1 MLSYSFPVVVIEAV
15 NPDVIRLKHRRGR
28 PTERQTEAA
37 AVDNQRE
44 MAVGTQL
51 GLESTQ
57 VTVSVGVRDKQ
68 GLLVV
73 ISPPD
78 IATI

>member
-15 NPDVIRLKHRRGR
+15 NPDVIKLEHHRGR
-28 PTERQTEAA
+28 QTERQTEAA

-57 VTVSVGVRDKQ
+57 VTVSQCGYMMV
-68 GLLVV
+68 
-73 ISPPD
+73 
-78 IATI
+78 